1 MWRISQLL
9 VFGILAG
16 MLSCSSIAASPIE
29 RRPVSHF
36 EVTTLDGHAIDSAS
50 LKGRVT
56 LVHFWAT
63 WCAPCQEEM
72 PALDKFYRE
81 HQRDGFVVIAISVDD
96 TADEQKVREMARRF
110 AFPVAMR
117 EAAKVD
123 GFGRLWVVP
132 LSFLID
138 RQQIVRKRDWTGPEK
153 IDADSLERLVLP
165 LLKEN

>member
-1 MWRISQLL
+1 
-9 VFGILAG
+9 
-16 MLSCSSIAASPIE
+16 
-29 RRPVSHF
+29 
-36 EVTTLDGHAIDSAS
+36 
-50 LKGRVT
+50 
-56 LVHFWAT
+56 
-63 WCAPCQEEM
+63 M